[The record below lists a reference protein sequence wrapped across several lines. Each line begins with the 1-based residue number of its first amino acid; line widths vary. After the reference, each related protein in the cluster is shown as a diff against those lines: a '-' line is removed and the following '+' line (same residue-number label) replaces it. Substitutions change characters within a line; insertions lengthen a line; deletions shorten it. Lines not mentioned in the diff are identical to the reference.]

1 MPKIIAG
8 YASDT
13 GRVRERNEDL
23 ALVDPPLFA
32 VADGM
37 GGHAGGAE
45 AASLAITAL
54 RQSYRSQSG
63 VEGLIHAIRYAN
75 FIVWQKGAENS
86 HLSGMGT
93 TLATLAYLTGGTSD
107 TPNGAIAG
115 IEDSYNAESG
125 AELSVGAKTSGARY
139 ATRKLA
145 TNKKWY
151 QRLLH
156 TGRHTGRHYENA
168 QKVDGG
174 FARTYPSTV
183 SQQDRYG
190 RAAQQLQQGTATEA
204 ASDKHS
210 SGASPHDNGGHFVVA
225 NVGDSRIY
233 RYHSGR
239 MIQISQDHSV
249 AEELVRKGEL
259 TGAEAAVHPKRHT
272 LTRVI
277 GMGQE
282 IDIDMWEVPAE
293 TGDRFLLCT
302 DGLSNE
308 VSDET
313 LSDIL
318 SARIDP
324 QQAAELMVK
333 TANKNGGS
341 DNITAVIVDVL
352 PDSLPDSMAYNTVDS
367 ISQNDVPTRS
377 TDTGR
382 QLPESPTTPAD
393 QSSSAPVEG
402 STLTS
407 PGNVPSGAGLS
418 GSLPPTVN
426 SPGSASRGTVQ
437 SDDAAVRPSA
447 LSGEEGSSTAD
458 STTVLSVAAIK
469 TAGNGIGAGT
479 GGGTGTGEYAASG
492 SAVMQ
497 NSIGV
502 QRSTRAQS
510 STRTQKNYAVKR
522 VVGSGV
528 PSPPVARWWH
538 SGSGHRGRSMFN
550 QGSNGYSRNRVEGAG
565 SSRVSGQSLPRYEP
579 EYRRYSGHRLISFR
593 SVLFTIV
600 FLAVVAAA
608 FGLIRWYVSN
618 SYFVMLKGNRVEVFQ
633 GRIGGFLGIE
643 PHRVQITG
651 ATASSIA
658 SYRLPQLKVGVEE
671 PSVAAAD
678 AYIKDLL
685 AEKRSFDHSSVP
697 GVSGSYVCSTP
708 CGGAGGA
715 GAGTGAFRS
724 MSDRSMSYI
733 LIDDY
738 KIGQAA

>member
-63 VEGLIHAIRYAN
+63 IEGLIHAIRYAN

-93 TLATLAYLTGGTSD
+93 TLATLAYLTGGTSG

-259 TGAEAAVHPKRHT
+259 TEAEAAVHPKRHT

-282 IDIDMWEVPAE
+282 IDIDMWEVPTE

-333 TANKNGGS
+333 TANRNGGS

-352 PDSLPDSMAYNTVDS
+352 PDSMAYNTADS
-367 ISQNDVPTRS
+367 ISQDDVPTRS

-407 PGNVPSGAGLS
+407 PGNFPSGAGLS
-418 GSLPPTVN
+418 SSLPPTAN
-426 SPGSASRGTVQ
+426 SPGSASRGIVQ
-437 SDDAAVRPSA
+437 SDDAAVKPSA

-458 STTVLSVAAIK
+458 STTIISVAAIK
-469 TAGNGIGAGT
+469 TAEDGIGT
-479 GGGTGTGEYAASG
+479 GTGTGEYAASG
-492 SAVMQ
+492 SAAMQ

-550 QGSNGYSRNRVEGAG
+550 QGSNGYSRNRVEAAG

-600 FLAVVAAA
+600 F
-608 FGLIRWYVSN
+608 
-618 SYFVMLKGNRVEVFQ
+618 
-633 GRIGGFLGIE
+633 
-643 PHRVQITG
+643 
-651 ATASSIA
+651 
-658 SYRLPQLKVGVEE
+658 
-671 PSVAAAD
+671 
-678 AYIKDLL
+678 
-685 AEKRSFDHSSVP
+685 
-697 GVSGSYVCSTP
+697 
-708 CGGAGGA
+708 
-715 GAGTGAFRS
+715 
-724 MSDRSMSYI
+724 
-733 LIDDY
+733 
-738 KIGQAA
+738 

>member
-63 VEGLIHAIRYAN
+63 IEGLIYAIRYAN
-75 FIVWQKGAENS
+75 FVVWQKGAENS

-93 TLATLAYLTGGTSD
+93 TLATLVYLAGGTSD
-107 TPNGAIAG
+107 VSSGIIAG
-115 IEDSYNAESG
+115 TGNSYNTEPG
-125 AELSVGAKTSGARY
+125 AELSIGTKTSGARY
-139 ATRKLA
+139 TARKST

-156 TGRHTGRHYENA
+156 MGRHTGQHHENI
-168 QKVDGG
+168 QKLDSE
-174 FARTYPSTV
+174 FAHTYPPIV
-183 SQQDRYG
+183 SRQDKYG
-190 RAAQQLQQGTATEA
+190 RPAQQLQQRTATEDV
-204 ASDKHS
+204 SDRYS
-210 SGASPHDNGGHFVVA
+210 SGALRHNNGGHFVVA

-233 RYHSGR
+233 RYHNGR

-293 TGDRFLLCT
+293 AGDRFLLCT

-308 VSDET
+308 VSDEI

-318 SARIDP
+318 SARLDP
-324 QQAAELMVK
+324 QQVAELMVK

-352 PDSLPDSMAYNTVDS
+352 PDNTTYNTDDS
-367 ISQNDVPTRS
+367 IAGSILQDDIATRS

-382 QLPESPTTPAD
+382 QLPEFPTASANE
-393 QSSSAPVEG
+393 SSVAPVERN
-402 STLTS
+402 TITS
-407 PGNVPSGAGLS
+407 SGNFPSGAGS
-418 GSLPPTVN
+418 SAHLPLTAN
-426 SPGSASRGTVQ
+426 SPGNASQRTVQ
-437 SDDAAVRPSA
+437 NGDATVEPSI
-447 LSGEEGSSTAD
+447 SSREECPSTAD
-458 STTVLSVAAIK
+458 NTTILSVAAIK
-469 TAGNGIGAGT
+469 TAEDTTDI
-479 GGGTGTGEYAASG
+479 GTGTGEYATSE
-492 SAVMQ
+492 SDVK
-497 NSIGV
+497 NNIGV
-502 QRSTRAQS
+502 QYSAEARS
-510 STRTQKNYAVKR
+510 STGAQKNPQKSYAVKR
-522 VVGSGV
+522 VVRSGAL
-528 PSPPVARWWH
+528 SPPVARWWH
-538 SGSGHRGRSMFN
+538 SGSSHRGRGMFN
-550 QGSNGYSRNRVEGAG
+550 QGSNGYSRNRAATG
-565 SSRVSGQSLPRYEP
+565 SSRVLAQSLPQYEP

-593 SVLFTIV
+593 SVLFTII

-618 SYFVMLKGNRVEVFQ
+618 SYFVMLKGNRIEVFQ

-658 SYRLPQLKVGVEE
+658 SYRVPQLKAGVEE
-671 PSVAAAD
+671 PSIAAAD

-685 AEKRSFDHSSVP
+685 AEKRSLDHSSVP
-697 GVSGSYVCSTP
+697 GISGSYACSAP
-708 CGGAGGA
+708 CDA
-715 GAGTGAFRS
+715 GAGVSAGGIGAFGS
-724 MSDRSMSYI
+724 MSDQSMPYI
-733 LIDDY
+733 LIDGY
-738 KIGQAA
+738 RIGQAA